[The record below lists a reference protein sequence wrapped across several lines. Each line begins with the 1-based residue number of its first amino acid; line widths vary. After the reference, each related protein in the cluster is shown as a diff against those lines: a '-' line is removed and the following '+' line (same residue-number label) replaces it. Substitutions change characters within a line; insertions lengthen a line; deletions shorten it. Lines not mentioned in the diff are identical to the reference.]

1 MRILQRIPYIGSLIL
16 LAYMPLH
23 IFLSQSLS
31 MVTGG
36 LDVWKV
42 AKDAVLFLLCLFTVC
57 LVFWQ
62 GRATRLFRGLVI
74 FTVIYAAIHVI
85 VWMIHPDIY
94 ARSAILGLVYN
105 LRLPL
110 ALVLGAGTVLLLP
123 KFVFSSLTKVVI
135 GVGTLVALLG
145 IIQFFLPGDLL
156 THLGYGLERGVRAAF
171 YIDDNRE
178 LPLRI
183 ISTLREPNAL
193 GAYLL
198 LPTALLGAR
207 FLRARDSSQ
216 RYLLLGLIGLHGL
229 AIGLT
234 FSRSAWLAAVL
245 IAALLVWWQHRGH
258 IKAWLR
264 RCWLVA
270 AAVGLLG
277 AASLFAMRNTTL
289 FQQYIIHSNP
299 SEQVTDLDS
308 NDYHRLFI
316 ERGLQGIAEKPLGHG
331 PGTAGLA
338 SIQNP
343 EGSFLTENYYIQ
355 IGYEIGVI
363 GLALFLA
370 LHVWIY
376 LQLRRRQPDDLTRA
390 LLATFWG
397 YMLINMLLHIWSN
410 EAVATQW
417 WLLVGAA
424 ITAAAMRPQGKSPQ

>member
-16 LAYMPLH
+16 LAYMPFH

-31 MVTGG
+31 TVTGG
-36 LDVWKV
+36 LDAWKIGKDV
-42 AKDAVLFLLCLFTVC
+42 ALFLLCLFTVC

-62 GRATRLFRGLVI
+62 GRATRLFRGLVM
-74 FTVIYAAIHVI
+74 FTVIYAVVHSII
-85 VWMIHPDIY
+85 WMLHPDIY
-94 ARSAILGLVYN
+94 VRSAMLGLVYN

-110 ALVLGAGTVLLLP
+110 ALVLGAGAVLLLP
-123 KFVFSSLTKVVI
+123 KFAFSSLIKIVT
-135 GVGTLVALLG
+135 GVSTLVALLG
-145 IIQFFLPGDLL
+145 IIQFFLPGDIL

-193 GAYLL
+193 GAYLIV
-198 LPTALLGAR
+198 PTALLGAH
-207 FLRARDSSQ
+207 FLRTRDRNQ
-216 RYLLLGLIGLHGL
+216 RYLLGGMIGMHGL

-234 FSRSAWLAAVL
+234 FSRSAWLG
-245 IAALLVWWQHRGH
+245 AALTGALLLGWQYRGH
-258 IKAWLR
+258 IQSWLR
-264 RCWLVA
+264 RYWVLA
-270 AAVGLLG
+270 AAVVLLG
-277 AASLFAMRNTTL
+277 AGGLFAIRNTTL
-289 FQQYIIHSNP
+289 FQQYVIHSNP
-299 SEQVTDLDS
+299 SEQIADLDS

-355 IGYEIGVI
+355 IGYEIGII
-363 GLALFLA
+363 GLGLFLG

-376 LQLRRRQPDDLTRA
+376 LQLRRRTADDLTRT
-390 LLATFWG
+390 LLTTFWA
-397 YMLINMLLHIWSN
+397 YILINMLLHIWSN

-417 WLLVGAA
+417 WLLAGAA
-424 ITAAAMRPQGKSPQ
+424 LANVAMRPQGKPAQ